1 MNMTKLEKA
10 LELALATHLL
20 SSLRQVEMSLSIDR
34 MPNSGDIVIV
44 DNSSMYVFINLT
56 ELAKAISND
65 LNL

>member
-1 MNMTKLEKA
+1 MTKLEKA